1 MKTKIINF
9 DIDRFNKRN
18 YISLQTKCGYP
29 VTIYN
34 INGKD
39 DEYYNKYV
47 IHGCYTRDNSN
58 YVNRWSL
65 EGESE
70 ECWSADNSAND
81 LKMEVIDHYE
91 ENDIVTFTNDVDK
104 YIALIDLIAVTK
116 NHIQSVHYKT
126 AVCGNQIYKNGRLFA
141 DDACKMATPQEIKTF
156 NHITEVATLKV
167 GDTVNVNVKEGFC
180 CGKVC
185 DVSLLGF
192 IKVCYWN
199 GSEVIVSTFNAYNV
213 VKIDADE
220 FKAPQFKKGDIVEV
234 DATKYCVKFVKLT
247 EDFNY
252 TKGISVENKNG
263 FKWEIK
269 DINAIKA
276 ATSKG
281 KAVFYGLPI
290 STSYLSE
297 ENAQIN
303 ADFIILKKL
312 VQLRDAY
319 RQGWVPSVDGS
330 TKYSITNN
338 SCYTRC
344 TEYGLEKVEYNFISR
359 LLSFQ
364 TAEIRD
370 LFFENFHDLI
380 DKVKYYI

>member
-1 MKTKIINF
+1 M
-9 DIDRFNKRN
+9 
-18 YISLQTKCGYP
+18 
-29 VTIYN
+29 
-34 INGKD
+34 
-39 DEYYNKYV
+39 V
-47 IHGCYTRDNSN
+47 IR
-58 YVNRWSL
+58 
-65 EGESE
+65 GESE
-70 ECWSADNSAND
+70 ECWAADNSAND

-91 ENDIVTFTNDVDK
+91 ENDIVTFTNDGER
-104 YIALIDLIAVTK
+104 YIAAFDSIKNSTFHKYLITCKIT
-116 NHIQSVHYKT
+116 
-126 AVCGNQIYKNGRLFA
+126 VCKDTIYPNYQTYTNNVKI
-141 DDACKMATPQEIKTF
+141 ATPQEIKTF

-167 GDTVNVNVKEGFC
+167 GDTVNVNVEEGFC

-185 DVSLLGF
+185 EVSLLGS

-199 GSEVIVSTFNAYNV
+199 GSEVIVSTFNFDRV
-213 VKIDADE
+213 VKIDDDE
-220 FKAPQFKKGDIVEV
+220 FKAPKFKKGDIVEV
-234 DATKYCVKFVKLT
+234 DATKYCVKLT

-252 TKGISVENKNG
+252 TKGISVENKKG

-269 DINAIKA
+269 EINAIKA
-276 ATSKG
+276 ATSRG